1 MDDVWYQDVAVPNL
15 SQIQGFQRLMDQAR
29 VDLEQ
34 ASSGPSTLDIADPR
48 VLERLVYSA
57 LDLLG
62 YEDLVADLRR
72 AGRPK
77 KGRFSRSEALRFMKA
92 SPEIC
97 LQYAYQLLPK
107 TRKSRDKKKRVAH
120 GTWPHYELTRAILFV
135 KTHENLSVAKAIE
148 KCKTQLDL
156 PHDEKDLHS
165 IYSKNISEVKNRKKI
180 TPFVLY

>member
-1 MDDVWYQDVAVPNL
+1 MDDVWYQDVAAPNL

-34 ASSGPSTLDIADPR
+34 ASSGLSTLDITDPR

-77 KGRFSRSEALRFMKA
+77 KGRFSRSEALRFMEA

-107 TRKSRDKKKRVAH
+107 TRKSRNKKKRV
-120 GTWPHYELTRAILFV
+120 GKWPQYELTRAILFL
-135 KTHENLSVAKAIE
+135 KTHENLSVADAIR
-148 KCKTQLDL
+148 KCITQLDL

-180 TPFVLY
+180 TLFWLY